1 MASGAAHAGGMAEP
15 LMEPEVIAEETAGT
29 SGFVVPLILLAV
41 IAAVL
46 LIDNGGG
53 GGEMINGP
61 GDLGDLGDL

>member
-1 MASGAAHAGGMAEP
+1 
-15 LMEPEVIAEETAGT
+15 MEPEVIAEETAGT

-61 GDLGDLGDL
+61 GDLDL